1 MDPHLLD
8 SFAARM
14 VGATLEDFTRN
25 QRLSASRPRRSA
37 TRRRRSAMALGT
49 TLGVAAPAVGTVLVV
64 VVR

>member
-14 VGATLEDFTRN
+14 VGATLDDFTRN
-25 QRLSASRPRRSA
+25 QRLSASRPRRSVA
-37 TRRRRSAMALGT
+37 RRRRSARALGT
-49 TLGVAAPAVGTVLVV
+49 TLGVAAPAVAAVVVV